1 MSRAV
6 NEAFNDEIRAPKPGY
21 KLALLACALAC
32 VVIVLGAF
40 TRLKD
45 AGLGCPDWP
54 TCYGHLWVPNEAH
67 EIAAANEKFADT
79 PVEVH
84 KTWPEQ
90 THRIFASSL
99 GLLGIGILI
108 LAIRRRDAG
117 HPWRSIVALLALLV
131 AGTVARATL
140 GRVMDPV
147 QAAHLVDPVLGLL
160 AGIYFANLAWLAHR
174 HGTSQSSLKLPA
186 FIAGF
191 LVLQGLFGM
200 WTVTLKVWPQ
210 VVTAHLL
217 GGFTMLSVLWLLQLR
232 LQNRPWQ
239 LQAQEWTRL
248 QSLKTFALLALVVVI
263 VQIALGGWT
272 ASNYA
277 AVACPDFPTCQAQW
291 LPPTNFHDAF
301 NFSQHIGPNYL
312 GGKLDNDARVTIHL
326 MHRLGAIVT
335 TLVLAT
341 LIVQG
346 LRAAVSSRARNQFI
360 LVAVIL
366 LLQLL
371 LGVGN
376 VVLHFPLHVTVSHNA
391 VGALLLLTMVTLN
404 YRLFTCEKVA
414 EPSEKHAG
422 ETP

>member
-1 MSRAV
+1 MSPAANEAV
-6 NEAFNDEIRAPKPGY
+6 NYLTRAPKPGY

-99 GLLGIGILI
+99 GLLGIVMLT

-117 HPWRSIVALLALLV
+117 HPWCGIIVLLGLLV
-131 AGTVARATL
+131 AGTVTRAIV
-140 GRVMDPV
+140 GSAM
-147 QAAHLVDPVLGLL
+147 DPVLGGLVV
-160 AGIYFANLAWLAHR
+160 AYFAWLAWLASQR
-174 HGTSQSSLKLPA
+174 GTSHSPLKLPA

-239 LQAQEWTRL
+239 LPTQEWRRL
-248 QSLKTFALLALVVVI
+248 QSLKTFALVALIVVI

-291 LPPTNFHDAF
+291 LPPTNFYDAF

-326 MHRLGAIVT
+326 MHRLGAIIT
-335 TLVLAT
+335 TLVLST
-341 LIVQG
+341 LVVLG
-346 LRAAVSSRARNQFI
+346 LRAAVTSRARNQFI

-404 YRLFTCEKVA
+404 YRLRAAESIVEQFTEKK
-414 EPSEKHAG
+414 SG

>member
-1 MSRAV
+1 MSLAANLVVQGPR
-6 NEAFNDEIRAPKPGY
+6 PGH
-21 KLALLACALAC
+21 KLLLLACALAC

-40 TRLKD
+40 TRLVD

-79 PVEVH
+79 PVETH

-90 THRIFASSL
+90 IHRIFASSL
-99 GLLGIGILI
+99 GLLGIVILT
-108 LAIRRRDAG
+108 LSIRRRDAG
-117 HPWRSIVALLALLV
+117 HPWRGIAFLLGLLV
-131 AGTVARATL
+131 LSTVLRAKL
-140 GRVMDPV
+140 GHAM
-147 QAAHLVDPVLGLL
+147 DPVLGILV
-160 AGIYFANLAWLAHR
+160 AVYFAWLALLASR
-174 HGTSQSSLKLPA
+174 HGTSRSPLKLPA

-217 GGFTMLSVLWLLQLR
+217 GGFTMLSLLWLLQLR

-239 LQAQEWTRL
+239 LQAQELVRL
-248 QSLKTFALLALVVVI
+248 QSLKSFALVALIVVV

-277 AVACPDFPTCQAQW
+277 AVACPDFPTCQGQW
-291 LPPTNFHDAF
+291 LPPTDFHDAF

-326 MHRLGAIVT
+326 MHRLGAIIT
-335 TLVLAT
+335 TLVLAA
-341 LIVQG
+341 LIVKG
-346 LRAAVSSRARNQFI
+346 LKSAITPRARNQFI
-360 LVAVIL
+360 IVAVVL

-376 VVLHFPLHVTVSHNA
+376 IVLRFPLHVTVSHNA

-404 YRLFTCEKVA
+404 YRLRTAGPYA
-414 EPSEKHAG
+414 EFSAVKRAG

>member
-6 NEAFNDEIRAPKPGY
+6 NEVTRSPKPGH
-21 KLALLACALAC
+21 KLVLLACALAC

-40 TRLKD
+40 TRLMD

-67 EIAAANEKFADT
+67 EIAAANEKFAAT
-79 PVEVH
+79 PVETN

-90 THRIFASSL
+90 IHRIFASTL
-99 GLLGIGILI
+99 GLLGLVI
-108 LAIRRRDAG
+108 LALAVRRRDAG
-117 HPWRSIVALLALLV
+117 HPWRGIVILLALLV
-131 AGTVARATL
+131 ADIMARAFV
-140 GRVMDPV
+140 GHAMDV
-147 QAAHLVDPVLGLL
+147 VLGVLM
-160 AGIYFANLAWLAHR
+160 AAYFGWLAFLASR
-174 HGTSQSSLKLPA
+174 YGTSQSPLKLPA

-191 LVLQGLFGM
+191 LILQGLFGM

-217 GGFTMLSVLWLLQLR
+217 GGFTMISLLWLLQLR

-239 LQAQEWTRL
+239 LQAPELFRL
-248 QSLKTFALLALVVVI
+248 QAMKTFAMVALVVVAL
-263 VQIALGGWT
+263 QIALGGWT

-291 LPPTNFHDAF
+291 WPPTDFHDAF

-326 MHRLGAIVT
+326 THRIGAIVT
-335 TLVLAT
+335 TIVLAL
-341 LIVQG
+341 LILQG
-346 LRAAVSSRARNQFI
+346 LAAATSRRAKNQFI
-360 LVAVIL
+360 IIAVVL

-376 VVLHFPLHVTVSHNA
+376 IVLRFPLHVTVSHNA
-391 VGALLLLTMVTLN
+391 VGALMLLTLVTLN
-404 YRLFTCEKVA
+404 YRLRTA
-414 EPSEKHAG
+414 EPFAGKNAG
-422 ETP
+422 EKP

>member
-1 MSRAV
+1 MANAV
-6 NEAFNDEIRAPKPGY
+6 AAVVDVAVTPKPGR
-21 KLALLACALAC
+21 KLVLLACALAC

-40 TRLKD
+40 TRLVD

-79 PVEVH
+79 PVETH

-90 THRIFASSL
+90 IHRIFASSL
-99 GLLGIGILI
+99 GLLGIVILA
-108 LAIRRRDAG
+108 LAIRRRDTG
-117 HPWRSIVALLALLV
+117 HPWRGIAFLLGMLVLDIALRAVVGHAVDTVLGVLLV
-131 AGTVARATL
+131 LYFGWIAF
-140 GRVMDPV
+140 
-147 QAAHLVDPVLGLL
+147 L
-160 AGIYFANLAWLAHR
+160 ASKY
-174 HGTSQSSLKLPA
+174 GTSQSPLKLPA

-191 LVLQGLFGM
+191 LILQGLFGM

-217 GGFTMLSVLWLLQLR
+217 GGFTMLSLLWLLQLR

-239 LQAQEWTRL
+239 LPEAEWLRL
-248 QSLKTFALLALVVVI
+248 TSLKTLALVALVAVV

-291 LPPTNFHDAF
+291 LPPTNFVDAF
-301 NFSQHIGPNYL
+301 NFAQHIGPNYL
-312 GGKLDNDARVTIHL
+312 GGTLDNDARVTIHL
-326 MHRLGAIVT
+326 MHRLGAIIT
-335 TLVLAT
+335 TIVLAV
-341 LIVQG
+341 LLAKG
-346 LRAAVSSRARNQFI
+346 LAAAITRRARNQFFI
-360 LVAVIL
+360 IAAVLV
-366 LLQLL
+366 LQLL

-376 VVLHFPLHVTVSHNA
+376 IVLQFPLHVTVSHNA
-391 VGALLLLTMVTLN
+391 VGALLLLTLVTLN
-404 YRLFTCEKVA
+404 YRLFTTTKIAEKT
-414 EPSEKHAG
+414 AG

>member
-1 MSRAV
+1 MSLAV
-6 NEAFNDEIRAPKPGY
+6 NSVVKGPKPGH
-21 KLALLACALAC
+21 KLLLLACALAW

-40 TRLKD
+40 TRLVD

-79 PVEVH
+79 PVETH

-90 THRIFASSL
+90 IHRIFASSL
-99 GLLGIGILI
+99 GLLGIVILT
-108 LAIRRRDAG
+108 LSIRRRDAG
-117 HPWRSIVALLALLV
+117 HPWRGIAFLLGLLV
-131 AGTVARATL
+131 ASTVVRAVV
-140 GRVMDPV
+140 GHAM
-147 QAAHLVDPVLGLL
+147 DPVLGVLV
-160 AGIYFANLAWLAHR
+160 AVYFAWLALLASR
-174 HGTSQSSLKLPA
+174 HGTSQSPLKLSA

-217 GGFTMLSVLWLLQLR
+217 GGFTMLSLLWLLQLR

-239 LQAQEWTRL
+239 LQAQELVRL
-248 QSLKTFALLALVVVI
+248 QSLKSFALAALIVVV

-291 LPPTNFHDAF
+291 LPPTDFHDAF

-326 MHRLGAIVT
+326 MHRLGAFIT
-335 TLVLAT
+335 TLVLAA
-341 LIVQG
+341 LIVTG
-346 LRAAVSSRARNQFI
+346 LKSAATPRARNQFI
-360 LVAVIL
+360 VVAVVL

-371 LGVGN
+371 LGIGN
-376 VVLHFPLHVTVSHNA
+376 IVLHFPLHVTVSHNA

-404 YRLFTCEKVA
+404 YRLRTA
-414 EPSEKHAG
+414 EPTAEKHAG

>member
-6 NEAFNDEIRAPKPGY
+6 DPMVKTPKPGHT
-21 KLALLACALAC
+21 LLLLACALAC

-67 EIAAANEKFADT
+67 EIAVANEKFADT
-79 PVEVH
+79 PVETH

-99 GLLGIGILI
+99 GLLGIVILA
-108 LAIRRRDAG
+108 LAIRRRDDG
-117 HPWRSIVALLALLV
+117 HPWRGIAFLLGLLV
-131 AGTVARATL
+131 LGTVVRAKV
-140 GRVMDPV
+140 GHAM
-147 QAAHLVDPVLGLL
+147 DPVLGVLV
-160 AGIYFANLAWLAHR
+160 AAYFAWLALLASR
-174 HGTSQSSLKLPA
+174 HGTSMSPLKLPA

-239 LQAQEWTRL
+239 LQAPELLRL
-248 QSLKTFALLALVVVI
+248 QSLKAFAMAALVVVV

-277 AVACPDFPTCQAQW
+277 AVACPDFPTCQAHW
-291 LPPTNFHDAF
+291 LPPTDFADAF
-301 NFSQHIGPNYL
+301 NFAQHIGPNYL

-326 MHRLGAIVT
+326 THRLGAILT
-335 TLVLAT
+335 TIVLAILVLK
-341 LIVQG
+341 G
-346 LRAAVSSRARNQFI
+346 LKAAVTRRARNQFI
-360 LVAVIL
+360 LVAAVL

-376 VVLHFPLHVTVSHNA
+376 VVLHFPLPVTVSHNA
-391 VGALLLLTMVTLN
+391 VGALLLLTLVTLN

-414 EPSEKHAG
+414 EPFAELSTDINVGEK
-422 ETP
+422 P

>member
-1 MSRAV
+1 MSAAV
-6 NEAFNDEIRAPKPGY
+6 KEALGKARVPKPGY

-67 EIAAANEKFADT
+67 EIAVANEKFADT

-99 GLLGIGILI
+99 GLLGIVIFV

-117 HPWRSIVALLALLV
+117 HPWRSIIALLVLLV
-131 AGTVARATL
+131 AGTVTRAIVGHT
-140 GRVMDPV
+140 M
-147 QAAHLVDPVLGLL
+147 DPVLGVLV
-160 AGIYFANLAWLAHR
+160 AAYFVWLAWLASR
-174 HGTSQSSLKLPA
+174 RGTSYSPLKLPA

-191 LVLQGLFGM
+191 MVLQGLFGM

-217 GGFTMLSVLWLLQLR
+217 GGFTMLSVLLLLQLR

-239 LQAQEWTRL
+239 LPAQEWQRL
-248 QSLKTFALLALVVVI
+248 RSLKTFALVALIVVI

-291 LPPTNFHDAF
+291 LPPTDFYDAF

-326 MHRLGAIVT
+326 MHRLGAIIT
-335 TLVLAT
+335 TLVLVT
-341 LIVQG
+341 LVALG
-346 LRAAVSSRARNQFI
+346 LKAAVTSRVRNQFI

-366 LLQLL
+366 LLQVL

-376 VVLHFPLHVTVSHNA
+376 VVLHFPLPVTVSHNA

-404 YRLFTCEKVA
+404 YRLHTAQSSAELFTDPFTQER
-414 EPSEKHAG
+414 AG

>member
-1 MSRAV
+1 MSAAVNDLAV
-6 NEAFNDEIRAPKPGY
+6 NEVKVPRPGRN
-21 KLALLACALAC
+21 LVLLACALAC

-40 TRLKD
+40 TRLVD

-54 TCYGHLWVPNEAH
+54 TCYGHFWVPNETH

-79 PVEVH
+79 PVETH

-90 THRIFASSL
+90 IHRIFASTL
-99 GLLGIGILI
+99 GLLGLVILG

-117 HPWRSIVALLALLV
+117 HPWRGIAFLLALLV
-131 AGTVARATL
+131 VDILARAFV
-140 GRVMDPV
+140 GHAMD
-147 QAAHLVDPVLGLL
+147 LVLGVLMVTYFSWL
-160 AGIYFANLAWLAHR
+160 AFLAHR
-174 HGTSQSSLKLPA
+174 YGASQSPLKLPA

-191 LVLQGLFGM
+191 LILQGLFGM

-217 GGFTMLSVLWLLQLR
+217 GGFTMISLLWLLQLR
-232 LQNRPWQ
+232 LQNQPWR
-239 LQAQEWTRL
+239 LPAQEWTRL
-248 QSLKTFALLALVVVI
+248 YSLKTLALVALVVVV

-291 LPPTNFHDAF
+291 LPPTNFQDAF
-301 NFSQHIGPNYL
+301 NFAQHIGPNYL

-326 MHRLGAIVT
+326 MHRLGAIAT
-335 TLVLAT
+335 TLVLAL
-341 LIVQG
+341 LIVKG
-346 LRAAVSSRARNQFI
+346 LGAAVTSRARNLFYI
-360 LVAVIL
+360 VAAVLV
-366 LLQLL
+366 LQLL

-376 VVLHFPLHVTVSHNA
+376 IVLRFPLPVTVSHNA
-391 VGALLLLTMVTLN
+391 VGALLLLTLVTLN
-404 YRLFTCEKVA
+404 YRLRTAKPLAELPIEKN
-414 EPSEKHAG
+414 AG

>member
-1 MSRAV
+1 MSQVVHQAS
-6 NEAFNDEIRAPKPGY
+6 APKPGH
-21 KLALLACALAC
+21 KLVLLACALAC

-40 TRLKD
+40 TRLVD

-67 EIAAANEKFADT
+67 EIAAANERFADT
-79 PVEVH
+79 PVETN

-90 THRIFASSL
+90 IHRIFASSL
-99 GLLGIGILI
+99 GLLGIVI
-108 LAIRRRDAG
+108 LALSIRRRDAG
-117 HPWRSIVALLALLV
+117 HPWRGIVFLLGLLV
-131 AGTVARATL
+131 ADIFARAFV
-140 GRVMDPV
+140 GHAMDF
-147 QAAHLVDPVLGLL
+147 VLGVL
-160 AGIYFANLAWLAHR
+160 IVTYFSWLAFLASR
-174 HGTSQSSLKLPA
+174 HGTSRSPLKLPA

-191 LVLQGLFGM
+191 LILQGLFGM

-217 GGFTMLSVLWLLQLR
+217 GGFTMISLLWLLQLR
-232 LQNRPWQ
+232 LQNRPWL
-239 LQAQEWTRL
+239 LQAQELVRL
-248 QSLKTFALLALVVVI
+248 QSLKTFAMVALIVVV

-291 LPPTNFHDAF
+291 LPPTDFHDAF
-301 NFSQHIGPNYL
+301 NFAQHIGPNYL

-326 MHRLGAIVT
+326 MHRLGAIIT
-335 TLVLAT
+335 TLVLAV

-346 LRAAVSSRARNQFI
+346 LKSAATARARNQFI
-360 LVAVIL
+360 LVAAVL

-376 VVLHFPLHVTVSHNA
+376 IVLHFPLHVTVSHNA

-404 YRLFTCEKVA
+404 HRLCTA
-414 EPSEKHAG
+414 EPFTESKAG
-422 ETP
+422 EIP

>member
-1 MSRAV
+1 MSQVVHQAS
-6 NEAFNDEIRAPKPGY
+6 APKPGH
-21 KLALLACALAC
+21 KLVLLACALAC

-40 TRLKD
+40 TRLVD

-67 EIAAANEKFADT
+67 EIAAANERFADT
-79 PVEVH
+79 PVETN

-90 THRIFASSL
+90 IHRIFASSL
-99 GLLGIGILI
+99 GLLGIVI
-108 LAIRRRDAG
+108 LALSIRRRDAG
-117 HPWRSIVALLALLV
+117 HPWRGIVFLLGLLV
-131 AGTVARATL
+131 ADIFARAFV
-140 GRVMDPV
+140 GHAMDF
-147 QAAHLVDPVLGLL
+147 VLGVL
-160 AGIYFANLAWLAHR
+160 IVTYFSWLAFLASR
-174 HGTSQSSLKLPA
+174 HGTSRSPLKLPA

-191 LVLQGLFGM
+191 LILQGLFGM

-217 GGFTMLSVLWLLQLR
+217 GGFTMISLLWLLQLR
-232 LQNRPWQ
+232 LQNRPWL
-239 LQAQEWTRL
+239 LQAQELVRL
-248 QSLKTFALLALVVVI
+248 QSLKTFAMVALIVVV

-291 LPPTNFHDAF
+291 LPPTDFHDAF
-301 NFSQHIGPNYL
+301 NFAQHIGPNYL

-326 MHRLGAIVT
+326 MHRLGAIIT
-335 TLVLAT
+335 TLVLAV

-346 LRAAVSSRARNQFI
+346 LKSAATARARNQFI
-360 LVAVIL
+360 LVAAVL

-376 VVLHFPLHVTVSHNA
+376 IVLHFPLHVTVSHNA

-404 YRLFTCEKVA
+404 YRLRTA
-414 EPSEKHAG
+414 EPFTESKAG
-422 ETP
+422 EIP